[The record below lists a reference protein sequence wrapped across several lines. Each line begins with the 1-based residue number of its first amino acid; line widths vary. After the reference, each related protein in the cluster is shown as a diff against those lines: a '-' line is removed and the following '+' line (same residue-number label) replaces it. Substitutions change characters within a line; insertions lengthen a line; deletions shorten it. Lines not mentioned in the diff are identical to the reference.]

1 MTNYQSISVFNS
13 YFMEGVHLILC
24 IWKSAEPIACFT
36 SKRCLGPAVSDIF
49 LQLLNHYY
57 IPSLKYCIKAEPG
70 TVHFVVNFY

>member
-1 MTNYQSISVFNS
+1 MTNHQSISVFDS

-24 IWKSAEPIACFT
+24 MWKSAEPIACVT
-36 SKRCLGPAVSDIF
+36 SKRCLGPAVSDFF

-57 IPSLKYCIKAEPG
+57 IPSLKCCIKAEPG